1 MSRIKIESFG
11 SVPPCA
17 GDVQVERLL
26 QEIVGAHGERVEI
39 VRHIGPGD
47 PQWAEYAIDIVPA
60 LLIGEVVRFVGVVPS
75 RESLAGALRLAGL
88 R

>member
-17 GDVQVERLL
+17 GDIRVGRRL
-26 QEIVGAHGERVEI
+26 QEIVSEHGERVEI
-39 VRHIGPGD
+39 VRHTGPGD
-47 PQWAEYAIDIVPA
+47 PQWARYAIDIVPA
-60 LLIGEVVRFVGVVPS
+60 LVVGDRVRFVGVVPS

-88 R
+88 T